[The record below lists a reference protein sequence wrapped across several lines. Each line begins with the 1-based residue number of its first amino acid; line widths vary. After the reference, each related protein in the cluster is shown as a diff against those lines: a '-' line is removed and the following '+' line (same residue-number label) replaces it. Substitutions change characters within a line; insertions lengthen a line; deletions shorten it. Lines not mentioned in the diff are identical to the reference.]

1 MSLPPESD
9 IFTGAWINWSRGL
22 ILGSTITLSQRDGTL
37 LTAFLGIFVTVA
49 GAGCWRILSFWIHQ
63 HRAKQGP
70 TDAIHH
76 QQQAILRN
84 SGTPGA
90 AAWQLTQLA
99 WHWRKSAAKSIVRSL
114 PFIILAICNM
124 LLFAVA
130 GVFSAEVTKA
140 AGNETLIHSPNCGYF
155 MSHKASSKVSVAL
168 SSIGFKFMD
177 ANDTLAATAYSRAC
191 YGQEPSGSQC
201 YQYPKPNIPFTNQTV
216 ACPFGHDICKDSGG
230 FKLDTGLIDSHTA
243 LGINARHSDRVQYR
257 KVTTCAVL
265 QTNQYTNY
273 FNQTAKGGDV
283 QQFIGYSYGNL
294 TGTPSDKYTF
304 EYNKN
309 DIIGN
314 NGFALS

>member
-1 MSLPPESD
+1 MSLPPESH

-49 GAGCWRILSFWIHQ
+49 GAAFWRILSFLIHQ
-63 HRAKQGP
+63 YRAKQGV
-70 TDAIHH
+70 TDAIHQ

-84 SGTPGA
+84 SSTPGG
-90 AAWQLTQLA
+90 AAWQLAQLA
-99 WHWRKSAAKSIVRSL
+99 WYCRKSAAKSIVRSL

-140 AGNETLIHSPNCGYF
+140 AGNETLIHSPNCGYYLPPANQSE
-155 MSHKASSKVSVAL
+155 MPTSQTI
-168 SSIGFKFMD
+168 IGPDFLT
-177 ANDTLAATAYSRAC
+177 ANDTLAATAYSRDC

-216 ACPFGHDICKDSGG
+216 ACPFGDDICRDSGG
-230 FKLDTGLIDSHTA
+230 FMLDTGLIDSHTT

-265 QTNQYTNY
+265 RTHRYQTMYNITV
-273 FNQTAKGGDV
+273 GGEV
-283 QQFIGYSYGNL
+283 QQLVGYSYGRISGIGLDN
-294 TGTPSDKYTF
+294 YTY
-304 EYNKN
+304 EYNT
-309 DIIGN
+309 DDVVGN
-314 NGFALS
+314 NGYALV